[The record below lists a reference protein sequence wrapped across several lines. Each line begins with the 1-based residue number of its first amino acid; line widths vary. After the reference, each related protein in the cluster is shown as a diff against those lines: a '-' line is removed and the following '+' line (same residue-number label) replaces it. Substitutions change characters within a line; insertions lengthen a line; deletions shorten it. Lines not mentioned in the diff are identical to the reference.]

1 MRARTWWMRVRLSVP
16 AVCMCLLHGAAA
28 LPEPAPAQASA
39 ATTQATTADSGAAA
53 ALAGIDPA
61 TRALF
66 TSPPAPVETAVPA
79 AAAQRRDGDLA
90 LPFETGY
97 TGEQRFNTHGIENL
111 LDADDFP
118 QRIGQLRQETAID
131 ADAQAFTEAYRA
143 VAERAAVA
151 EGSALRLEALAC
163 GLQVC
168 IASLS
173 GGDPIGHA
181 EWAARFHGEA
191 GLGVGFRYR
200 SLMLPGGAS
209 VLRLFFYADPA
220 LPVAG
225 VAAGA

>member
-1 MRARTWWMRVRLSVP
+1 MRVRLSVP

-28 LPEPAPAQASA
+28 LPEPAPAQASV
-39 ATTQATTADSGAAA
+39 ATTQAATADTGAAA
-53 ALAGIDPA
+53 PVVGIDPA

-66 TSPPAPVETAVPA
+66 TSPPAPVETPMPA
-79 AAAQRRDGDLA
+79 GAAPRRDGELV

-97 TGEQRFNTHGIENL
+97 TGERRFNTLGIENL
-111 LDADDFP
+111 LDAEDFP
-118 QRIGQLRQETAID
+118 QRIGQLRQETATD
-131 ADAQAFTEAYRA
+131 VDAQAFTEAYRA
-143 VAERAAVA
+143 VAEREAVA
-151 EGSALRLEALAC
+151 VGGALRLEALAC

-173 GGDPIGHA
+173 GGDPTGHA

-200 SLMLPGGAS
+200 SVTLPGGAS

-225 VAAGA
+225 VGPGA